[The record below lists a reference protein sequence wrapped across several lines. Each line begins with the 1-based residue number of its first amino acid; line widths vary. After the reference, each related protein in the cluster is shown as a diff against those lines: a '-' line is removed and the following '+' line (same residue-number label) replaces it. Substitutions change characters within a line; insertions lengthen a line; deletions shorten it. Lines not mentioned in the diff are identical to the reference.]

1 MKASPA
7 IFKSTNNSF
16 CISKIL
22 LALKFILSIPK
33 LPTVFI
39 VVSEFSDP
47 LLKFILILCL
57 KIFNDES
64 KNQDPE
70 KKKKKRAEKQ
80 SIGRGLR
87 IFDVMSLKE
96 TLL

>member
-57 KIFNDES
+57 KIFKDES

-70 KKKKKRAEKQ
+70 KKKKRAEKQ